1 MLMAYTHVAHDC
13 ILGDHV
19 IVSNA
24 VNMAGHVEIGDWA
37 IVGGVTPIHQFV
49 RIGEHAFVGGGSRI
63 PQDVPPYCRAAG
75 NPPKLYGLNSV
86 GLERRG
92 FSVEVRKALKEGVP
106 HGPGARPHGHQG
118 GGAGSLR
125 SRRRAGGASL
135 PRLHRGVGEGDH
147 DVSRLRFGVVG
158 TGSLGFHHARILRDV
173 DGVEM
178 VGFHDDRPERRTEV
192 ASELGVEGH
201 ETLEALLDR
210 TDAVVIAVPT
220 TAHEEVALAALERGI
235 HVLIEKPMAPS
246 VEAADRILA
255 AAESGGAVVQVGHV
269 ERFNQAIRA
278 AEPYLDRPLF
288 IESHRM
294 APFTPR
300 GTDVAVVL
308 DLMIHDVDLVQGLVG
323 APIRDVAASGLP
335 VLTPNIDIAN
345 ARVAFENGAVANLT
359 ASRVS
364 LERMRKL
371 RIFQPSGYLS
381 LDLAAGTGEFLRLR
395 QELPALSEN
404 AFGAEALARFTDG
417 GLQALIERIPL
428 QGDGAEP
435 LRKELESF
443 RDAVLGLHPPVVSG
457 VEGREALAVTV
468 TIEDRIHRHVAD
480 TRSA

>member
-1 MLMAYTHVAHDC
+1 
-13 ILGDHV
+13 
-19 IVSNA
+19 VS
-24 VNMAGHVEIGDWA
+24 
-37 IVGGVTPIHQFV
+37 P
-49 RIGEHAFVGGGSRI
+49 
-63 PQDVPPYCRAAG
+63 
-75 NPPKLYGLNSV
+75 
-86 GLERRG
+86 
-92 FSVEVRKALKEGVP
+92 
-106 HGPGARPHGHQG
+106 
-118 GGAGSLR
+118 
-125 SRRRAGGASL
+125 
-135 PRLHRGVGEGDH
+135 
-147 DVSRLRFGVVG
+147 LRFGVVG

-173 DGVEM
+173 EGVEM
-178 VGFHDDRPERRTEV
+178 VGFHDARPERRAEV
-192 ASELGVEGH
+192 ASELGITPH
-201 ETLEALLDR
+201 ETYASLLDAA
-210 TDAVVIAVPT
+210 DALVVAVPT
-220 TAHEEVALAALERGI
+220 TAHEEVSLAALERGI
-235 HVLIEKPMAPS
+235 HLLIEKPMAPS
-246 VEAADRILA
+246 VESADRILEA
-255 AAESGGAVVQVGHV
+255 ARASGATLQIGHV

-323 APIRDVAASGLP
+323 SPIDDVAASGLP

-345 ARVAFENGAVANLT
+345 ARVDFANGAVANLT

-395 QELPALSEN
+395 RELPALSADAAAE
-404 AFGAEALARFTDG
+404 GAPALPEG
-417 GLQALIERIPL
+417 GLEGLLEHIPL

-457 VEGREALAVTV
+457 EQGRAALAVTV
-468 TIEDRIHRHVAD
+468 TIEDRIRSHVAD